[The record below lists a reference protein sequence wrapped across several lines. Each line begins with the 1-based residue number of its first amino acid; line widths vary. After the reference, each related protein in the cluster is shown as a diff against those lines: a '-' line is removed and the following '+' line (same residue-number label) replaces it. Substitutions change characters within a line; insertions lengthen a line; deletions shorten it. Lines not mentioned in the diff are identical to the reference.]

1 MEELFLFFLALGSSV
16 GAYALAKRRGMSDSN
31 GLYSAAMTVLECLG
45 TAMIFLGFNVV
56 IGTGIILIVRNATTT
71 FVPVY
76 AVSSPLL
83 FVLSFVQGFVF
94 QLWWRNGRRGT
105 G

>member
-1 MEELFLFFLALGSSV
+1 MEELFLFFLAFASSV
-16 GAYALAKRRGMSDSN
+16 GAYALAKRQGMSDFN
-31 GLYSAAMTVLECLG
+31 GLYSAALTALECLG
-45 TAMIFLGFNVV
+45 TAIVFLAFNVV
-56 IGTGIILIVRNATTT
+56 IGTGIILVIRNATTM

-94 QLWWRNGRRGT
+94 QLWWRNDRRGT